1 MPEVRPIAFDP
12 AVVRSANGEVAPAA
26 QPSTASTEPARTSPT
41 VPPSSGLDPV
51 RDSAAVL
58 EAEEEAPLPLPDT
71 GPNWMLAFVC
81 AWSGTVSINEAW
93 AVASAGGQVLSNLG
107 FLGYALLGLGL
118 LAFAVE
124 ALRWGRRRSGAV
136 ALLLMAATLL
146 TLAGLVCLLMWP
158 SAGRKI

>member
-1 MPEVRPIAFDP
+1 MPEVRPITFDP
-12 AVVRSANGEVAPAA
+12 AVVRAANGEGAPNTPA
-26 QPSTASTEPARTSPT
+26 STAPTEPARTSPSVQPT
-41 VPPSSGLDPV
+41 SKLDPV
-51 RDSAAVL
+51 SDSAAVL

-93 AVASAGGQVLSNLG
+93 ALAASGVKILSNLG
-107 FLGYALLGLGL
+107 FLGYLLLGLGL

-124 ALRWGRRRSGAV
+124 ALRWGRRRGSGA

-146 TLAGLVCLLMWP
+146 TLVGLICLLMWP